1 MGGLSYEIERPDGP
15 ERGIRV
21 VCVEH
26 GEDAE
31 FRPEQRRGAFYCPD
45 CGIEIEVALH
55 DLLDWRDLGER
66 C

>member
-1 MGGLSYEIERPDGP
+1 MYEIERPDGP

-21 VCVEH
+21 ACTDH
-26 GEDAE
+26 GTAE
-31 FRPEQRRGAFYCPD
+31 EFHPAERQVAFHCPD
-45 CGIEIEVALH
+45 CAMEVEVTLH